1 MIRFNFA
8 YLLIFWNSYYSYLLE
23 LSARVTVGPK
33 SCGSEA
39 YSENSGGFREGG
51 GMIVTG
57 ES

>member
-1 MIRFNFA
+1 MN
-8 YLLIFWNSYYSYLLE
+8 LNLLE

-39 YSENSGGFREGG
+39 YSEKSGGFKDGG
-51 GMIVTG
+51 GMMVSG